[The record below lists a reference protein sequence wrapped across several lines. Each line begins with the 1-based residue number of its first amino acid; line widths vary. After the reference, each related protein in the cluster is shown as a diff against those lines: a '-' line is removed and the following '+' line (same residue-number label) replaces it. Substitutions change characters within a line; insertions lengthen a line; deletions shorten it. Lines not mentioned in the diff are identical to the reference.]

1 MNVFIRRLLFF
12 CHGKYLMV
20 LSLFSILMLEG
31 CSDYSE
37 IGTINSSQNNMIRL
51 SIPDAERVQVRSV
64 AIQQECMIS
73 NIQVFVYNET
83 LTSIPV
89 YYLEGKK
96 ENLSF
101 LSGNR
106 TASPTVT
113 LKNYMPQDGDRIY
126 VVCNLTER
134 TTISDERDFL
144 LNGTIGENQLR
155 SYSSQGMMK
164 GFSGLPNEEWPIPMY
179 GYLKWDEAAASN
191 ICLLTR
197 CLAKV
202 MVDADLETLFP
213 DKEVYWEW
221 KNLNYSDFMLD
232 SSYQGDIYKGT
243 INENGVS
250 EKHDLLSAAIPV
262 DATKGLVAAYYPLEY
277 KHSTYALGNEVDKN
291 VFSKD
296 RAMLLL
302 TVQNQ
307 DGTGKEYYRLDF
319 WDKNTGA
326 YWDILRNHSY
336 LFNITKLKSKGY
348 TTEQEAILNPGSN
361 IEYSVTVFD
370 NWSQGFASNGQY
382 LIKTDREEIK
392 LLGGTSDPVIMT
404 KIELQA
410 DDAGNVNFDNVT
422 TRRVRILGKDKK
434 LLHRYLI
441 QTFYSTDNKHLYP
454 IDNGIPGSDEQT
466 TLPGFSIPP
475 AMGNECE
482 LPMSDKYWIYCTV
495 MSAAIDLKWLTE
507 GYLEITMGNIVKLV
521 PFSVIPHSDANPI
534 DEEGPANSFI
544 TPVTYGVYSFD
555 ATVMGNGVDGIVSE
569 TREYRWGYIT
579 DDQGRLDLGQI
590 IGDDMA
596 LYHFKDALG
605 NDIST
610 SKNATIAPQ
619 SAKLVWQDKENLIS
633 QVALNSNTKR
643 VQFLSKG
650 TGNGVIAVY
659 DKSDPNAADA
669 NILWSWHIWCTDK
682 PNIVELGLP
691 TNGETYSGKNYKI
704 MDRDL
709 GATTTTPDELT
720 TCGLGYQWGRKD
732 PFIGAASLGSIENA
746 STYNVRGY
754 KLDFKEI
761 IKTENI
767 GTIEYAIKHP
777 EELIVSTENSDVSDN
792 DWLYYESYF
801 PAGNHFLWGN
811 PFSRGKMQ
819 KIGTIMKT
827 IYDPCPAGYKVPPQD
842 IYGAFLK
849 KPVIKYG
856 GMYNSHI
863 SADIKNEDFYP
874 FLTTKYGIYFHYG
887 KNGEHSV
894 YFIAGS
900 TRYGRSEYD
909 YRLLTDYYTG
919 HTSGDDAFGLGDGSN
934 GIQTFS
940 FSIDT
945 SHLVNYNFGGGIG
958 QDRVIAG
965 QIRCIRNE

>member
-1 MNVFIRRLLFF
+1 MKKWKI
-12 CHGKYLMV
+12 
-20 LSLFSILMLEG
+20 SLFSPIRGSIIFGILGILMLG
-31 CSDYSE
+31 SCSDDNKIETLNTFRTNE
-37 IGTINSSQNNMIRL
+37 IQL
-51 SIPDAERVQVRSV
+51 SIPDAKLVQVRSV
-64 AIQQECMIS
+64 ASEKECMINS
-73 NIQVFVYNET
+73 LQVLIYNDT
-83 LTSIPV
+83 YTSAPI
-89 YYLEGKK
+89 YYQEGKSGQ
-96 ENLSF
+96 LSF
-101 LSGNR
+101 LFGNG
-106 TASPTVT
+106 TASPTIT
-113 LKNYMPQDGDRIY
+113 LKDYIPQNGDRVY
-126 VVCNLTER
+126 VLCNMTDR
-134 TTISDERDFL
+134 NSISDKGDYL
-144 LNGTIGENQLR
+144 LNETTSEEQLKN
-155 SYSSQGMMK
+155 YSSQGLMK
-164 GFSGLPNEEWPIPMY
+164 GFSSSQKEEQSIPMY
-179 GYLKWDEAAASN
+179 GWIEWNEMATSN
-191 ICLLTR
+191 VCLLTR
-197 CLAKV
+197 CLAKITV
-202 MVDADLETLFP
+202 NANLEQLFP
-213 DKEVYWEW
+213 DKKVYWEW
-221 KNLNYSDFMLD
+221 KNLNYSDFVLD
-232 SSYQGDIYKGT
+232 SDYQGDIYKGN
-243 INENGVS
+243 INENGIS
-250 EKHDLLSAAIPV
+250 EKHDLLSATTPV
-262 DATKGLVAAYYPLEY
+262 DESKGLVPSYYPLEY
-277 KHSTYALGNEVDKN
+277 KHSTYALGKEVDKN
-291 VFSKD
+291 RFSED

-302 TVQNQ
+302 TVQNI
-307 DGTGKEYYRLDF
+307 DGSGKEYYRLDF

-361 IEYSVTVFD
+361 IEYSVTVSD

-410 DDAGNVNFDNVT
+410 DDTGNVNFDNVT

-434 LLHRYLI
+434 MLHRFFM
-441 QTFYSTDNKHLYP
+441 QTFYSTDNEHLYP
-454 IDNGIPGSDEQT
+454 IDNGVLGSDET
-466 TLPGFSIPP
+466 TIPDFP
-475 AMGNECE
+475 PLATGNECE

-569 TREYRWGYIT
+569 TREYRWGFIT
-579 DDQGRLDLGQI
+579 DDQGRLNLGQI

-610 SKNATIAPQ
+610 SKNVTIAPL

-633 QVALNSNTKR
+633 QVALNSSTKR
-643 VQFLSKG
+643 VEFLSRG
-650 TGNGVIAVY
+650 RGNGIIAVY
-659 DKSDPNAADA
+659 DKSDPNATDA
-669 NILWSWHIWCTDK
+669 NILWSWHVWCTDK
-682 PNIVELGLP
+682 PNIIELGLP
-691 TNGETYSGKNYKI
+691 TNGETYSEKNYKI

-732 PFIGAASLGSIENA
+732 PIIGVASLGSMENA

-754 KLDFKEI
+754 KLEFKEI
-761 IKTENI
+761 TKTENI

-777 EELIVSTENSDVSDN
+777 EEFIVSTENSDVSDN
-792 DWLYYESYF
+792 DWLYYKSSF

-811 PFSRGKMQ
+811 PFSKCKMQ
-819 KIGTIMKT
+819 KIGTIIKT

>member
-1 MNVFIRRLLFF
+1 MKKWKISLLFPIRGSIIF
-12 CHGKYLMV
+12 GFLN
-20 LSLFSILMLEG
+20 ILMLG
-31 CSDYSE
+31 SCSDDNKIETQNPFRANE
-37 IGTINSSQNNMIRL
+37 IQL
-51 SIPDAERVQVRSV
+51 SIPDAELVQVRSV
-64 AIQQECMIS
+64 ASEKECIINSLQVLIYDDIHIS
-73 NIQVFVYNET
+73 API
-83 LTSIPV
+83 
-89 YYLEGKK
+89 YYQEGKSGQ
-96 ENLSF
+96 LSF
-101 LSGNR
+101 LFGNG
-106 TASPTVT
+106 TASPTIT
-113 LKNYMPQDGDRIY
+113 LKDYIPQNGDRVY
-126 VVCNLTER
+126 VLCNMADRNL
-134 TTISDERDFL
+134 ISDKGDYL
-144 LNGTIGENQLR
+144 LNETTSEEQLK
-155 SYSSQGMMK
+155 SYSSQGLMK
-164 GFSGLPNEEWPIPMY
+164 GFSSSQKEERTIPMY
-179 GYLKWDEAAASN
+179 GWIEWNETATSN
-191 ICLLTR
+191 VCLLTR
-197 CLAKV
+197 CLAKITV
-202 MVDADLETLFP
+202 NANLEQLFP
-213 DKEVYWEW
+213 DKKVYWEW
-221 KNLNYSDFMLD
+221 KNLNYSDFVLD
-232 SSYQGDIYKGT
+232 SDYQGDIYKGN
-243 INENGVS
+243 INENGIS
-250 EKHDLLSAAIPV
+250 EKHDLLSATTPI
-262 DATKGLVAAYYPLEY
+262 DESKGLVTSYYPLEY
-277 KHSTYALGNEVDKN
+277 KHSTYALGKEVDKN
-291 VFSKD
+291 KFSED

-302 TVQNQ
+302 TVQNI
-307 DGTGKEYYRLDF
+307 DGSGKEYYRLDF

-336 LFNITKLKSKGY
+336 LFNIMKLKSKGY

-361 IEYSVTVFD
+361 IEYSVTVSD

-410 DDAGNVNFDNVT
+410 DDTGNVNFDNVT

-434 LLHRYLI
+434 MLHRFFI
-441 QTFYSTDNKHLYP
+441 QTFYSTDNEHLYP
-454 IDNGIPGSDEQT
+454 IDNGVLGSDET
-466 TLPGFSIPP
+466 TIPDFP
-475 AMGNECE
+475 PLATGNECE

-521 PFSVIPHSDANPI
+521 PFSVIPHPDANPI

-569 TREYRWGYIT
+569 TREYRWGPIR
-579 DDQGRLDLGQI
+579 DEQGRYDLGQI

-610 SKNATIAPQ
+610 SKNATIAPR

-633 QVALNSNTKR
+633 QVALNSSTKR
-643 VQFLSKG
+643 VQFLSRG

-761 IKTENI
+761 IKTESI

-777 EELIVSTENSDVSDN
+777 EEFILSMSNFSEN
-792 DWLYYESYF
+792 DWLFYSMSSSSMVC
-801 PAGNHFLWGN
+801 GNSFLWGN
-811 PFSRGKMQ
+811 QYSLHKMQ
-819 KIGTIMKT
+819 NIGTIMKT

-849 KPVIKYG
+849 NPIIKYG
-856 GMYNSHI
+856 GVNNSHT
-863 SADIKNEDFYP
+863 SADIKDDDFYP
-874 FLTTKYGIYFHYG
+874 FLATRYGTYFHYG
-887 KNGEHSV
+887 KNGDHSV

-900 TRYGRSEYD
+900 ARFGRTEYD
-909 YRLLTDYYTG
+909 DRLLGDYYVC
-919 HTSGDDAFGLGDGSN
+919 HTSGDAAYALSAGEN
-934 GIQTFS
+934 GVSTFS
-940 FSIDT
+940 FSINH
-945 SHLVNYNFGGGIG
+945 SSRFVYYAFGGSSNE
-958 QDRVIAG
+958 DRVTAG
-965 QIRCIRNE
+965 SIRCVRDE